1 VHRWLSG
8 ESYWAA
14 GRTRDVVDRSFAASL
29 GVGVYDGGTQVGVAR
44 VVTDRA
50 TFGRG
55 LEYADTGAVIDVGLR
70 EAPLRLLGRVQGS
83 QRNPYIC
90 TAVITQGESGTV
102 TSLRGACTC
111 PVMINCKHVFAMAI
125 VGLRQMPELRTALD
139 RDRAITAGN
148 TSAAGDALPMFP
160 PIVPL
165 FLMGGA
171 PT

>member
-1 VHRWLSG
+1 MT
-8 ESYWAA
+8 A
-14 GRTRDVVDRSFAASL
+14 GTMSDALEIF
-29 GVGVYDGGTQVGVAR
+29 GVGRNQSRIAESSLAR
-44 VVTDRA
+44 LTDRA

-111 PVMINCKHVFAMAI
+111 PVMINCKHVFAVAI
-125 VGLRQMPELRTALD
+125 AGFRQMPQLRTALD
-139 RDRAITAGN
+139 RDQAITTNSSGSSG
-148 TSAAGDALPMFP
+148 TGVSAAR
-160 PIVPL
+160 
-165 FLMGGA
+165 
-171 PT
+171 